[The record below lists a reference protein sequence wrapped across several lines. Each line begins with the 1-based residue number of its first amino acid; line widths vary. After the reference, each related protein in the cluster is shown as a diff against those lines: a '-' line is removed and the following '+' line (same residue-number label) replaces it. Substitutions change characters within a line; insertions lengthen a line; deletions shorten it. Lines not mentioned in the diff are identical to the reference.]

1 MPPRGRGAHGIL
13 RIGNVPVTTV
23 VSFKGGDAYADVIDE
38 PGGLL
43 PYAKKHVSPVKYA
56 DVEAQV
62 AVDSNSTLFHW
73 IRDAWLGTP
82 LREVVQV
89 LSSPFS
95 LEIRK
100 ARIRNV
106 IMPALDHTSLERTP
120 MGLVI
125 AASAVRKMAA
135 ATMQLRE
142 EPRDFLGRN
151 YKVQIEGIDCE
162 GVLGVD
168 SFTVQTDLPPEGSK
182 KKPQLVFPDL
192 HLSVDRN
199 RADGFLEWFD
209 DFIVGGN
216 NDDDKERQGSIT
228 YLDAM
233 LESALAFLE
242 IHHLGIY
249 RIAEM
254 PPTATMPATVRV
266 DLYCERMEL
275 KSTAES
281 TGETTEL
288 APLKI

>member
-1 MPPRGRGAHGIL
+1 MPPKGRSTGIL
-13 RIGNVPVTTV
+13 RIGNIPVTRV

-62 AVDSNSTLFHW
+62 TVDSNSTLFHW

-106 IMPALDHTSLERTP
+106 IMPALDHTS
-120 MGLVI
+120 
-125 AASAVRKMAA
+125 
-135 ATMQLRE
+135 
-142 EPRDFLGRN
+142 
-151 YKVQIEGIDCE
+151 
-162 GVLGVD
+162 
-168 SFTVQTDLPPEGSK
+168 
-182 KKPQLVFPDL
+182 
-192 HLSVDRN
+192 
-199 RADGFLEWFD
+199 
-209 DFIVGGN
+209 GGN

-233 LESALAFLE
+233 LESALAFIE

-249 RIAEM
+249 RISEM

-288 APLKI
+288 APVKV